1 MPAHGGE
8 PVQVTKNGGF
18 ACAETVDGK
27 YLYYTPAKAE
37 INSLWRM
44 AVEGGNPTEI
54 AEGIVISN
62 FAVTA
67 RGLYYMTQ
75 PDTHSD
81 IKLVHFL
88 SLANHAT
95 SVVATL
101 KQGAYH
107 GFSVSPFVF

>member
-8 PVQVTKNGGF
+8 PVQVTKNSGP

-88 SLANHAT
+88 SFANHAT

-101 KQGAYH
+101 KQGVYH